1 MGSLSEVTPLVHDL
15 KVTIHRSSSIFP
27 TCQANRRS
35 MFLSNIDQVLTFDVD
50 TIHYFAAN
58 PDFPPEAVAQKL
70 EDALGRLLAPYDF
83 LAGRLKFNPQEER
96 LEIDCNAAGAGFVVA
111 SSELSLEEIGD
122 LVFPNPAL
130 RQLIE
135 RKCESLGIE
144 EKPLIH
150 FQVTSFKCGGFAIA
164 MANNHITFDGLSA
177 KMFLQNLASLAHG
190 HPLSITPYNNR
201 RLLAARSPPRVT
213 FSHPELVK
221 LELPPTGEG
230 VQPATILDTGVDDL
244 NFKLFNLSAY
254 NIASMKEK
262 AKIEG
267 ASGPAITGFN
277 VVTAHV
283 WRCKVLATTS
293 SPADPDKLSRVL
305 YAIDLRS
312 RLQPPLPQS
321 YTGNAILTTYG
332 SANYS
337 QLREGPFG
345 RLVEAVREG
354 ATRMTDEYVR
364 SVIDWGQL
372 YKGFPRGD
380 VVISS
385 WWKLGFGDVEYPWGR
400 PIYSCPVMIRSS
412 EIIVLVPDKKK
423 GMGDNGVNVCVGLP
437 SKNMEEFE
445 RLFYEFLA

>member
-1 MGSLSEVTPLVHDL
+1 
-15 KVTIHRSSSIFP
+15 
-27 TCQANRRS
+27 
-35 MFLSNIDQVLTFDVD
+35 
-50 TIHYFAAN
+50 
-58 PDFPPEAVAQKL
+58 
-70 EDALGRLLAPYDF
+70 
-83 LAGRLKFNPQEER
+83 
-96 LEIDCNAAGAGFVVA
+96 
-111 SSELSLEEIGD
+111 
-122 LVFPNPAL
+122 
-130 RQLIE
+130 
-135 RKCESLGIE
+135 
-144 EKPLIH
+144 
-150 FQVTSFKCGGFAIA
+150 
-164 MANNHITFDGLSA
+164 MANNHVTFDGLSA

-190 HPLSITPYNNR
+190 NPLSITPYNNR

-230 VQPATILDTGVDDL
+230 VQPATVLDTGVDDL
-244 NFKLFNLSAY
+244 NFKLFRLTAND
-254 NIASMKEK
+254 IARMRDK

-283 WRCKVLATTS
+283 WRCKVLATTN

-332 SANYS
+332 SAKYS
-337 QLREGPFG
+337 ELEEGPFG
-345 RLVEAVREG
+345 RLVEVVREG
-354 ATRMTDEYVR
+354 ATRMTEEYAR

-412 EIIVLVPDKKK
+412 EIIVLVPDMKK
-423 GMGDNGVNVCVGLP
+423 GMGGNGVNVCVGLP